1 MFVRTKLQIR
11 PACLSDC
18 QAISSLY
25 NYYVETSTA
34 TFALEPESLAE
45 RQAWFKQHDDNNLPI
60 LVAELDN
67 QVVAFASL
75 SFYHQRCAYRQTVEA
90 SIYVDHLFLSRGYGR
105 LLMKELMD
113 AAENAGFHAVLG
125 LICSENT
132 ASIKL
137 MLDFGFFEAG
147 CLKQVGKKY
156 DRWLDVAILEKIL

>member
-1 MFVRTKLQIR
+1 MQIR
-11 PACLSDC
+11 PAQLSDC
-18 QAISSLY
+18 QAISNLY
-25 NYYVETSTA
+25 NYYVENSTA
-34 TFALEPESLAE
+34 TFALEPEELVE
-45 RQAWFKQHDDNNLPI
+45 RETWLRQHIEHGLPVI
-60 LVAELDN
+60 VAQLDS

-90 SIYVDHLFLSRGYGR
+90 SIYVDHQFLSRGYGR
-105 LLMKELMD
+105 LLMNELMEL
-113 AAENAGFHAVLG
+113 AEKAGFHAVLG

-137 MLDFGFFEAG
+137 MLDFGFFETG

>member
-1 MFVRTKLQIR
+1 MQIR
-11 PACLSDC
+11 SAQLADC
-18 QAISSLY
+18 QAISSIY

-34 TFALEPESLAE
+34 TFAVEAETVAE
-45 RQAWFKQHDDNNLPI
+45 REAWFNQHQQGGLPM
-60 LVAELDN
+60 LVGCLGE

-90 SIYVDHLFLSRGYGR
+90 SIYVDHNFLSCGYGR
-105 LLMKELMD
+105 LLMKEIMD
-113 AAENAGFHAVLG
+113 EAEKASYHAVLG

-147 CLKQVGKKY
+147 CLKEVGKKY
-156 DRWLDVAILEKIL
+156 DRWLDVTILEKIL

>member
-1 MFVRTKLQIR
+1 MRTKLQIR
-11 PACLSDC
+11 PAQLSDC

-25 NYYVETSTA
+25 NYYVENSTA
-34 TFALEPESLAE
+34 TFALEPEELVE
-45 RQAWFKQHDDNNLPI
+45 REAWLRQHLEHCLPVI
-60 LVAELDN
+60 VAELDN

-90 SIYVDHLFLSRGYGR
+90 SIYVDHDFLSRGYGR
-105 LLMKELMD
+105 LLMKELMEL
-113 AAENAGFHAVLG
+113 AEKAGFHAVLG

>member
-1 MFVRTKLQIR
+1 MQIR
-11 PACLSDC
+11 SAQLSDC
-18 QAISSLY
+18 QVISSIY

-34 TFALEPESLAE
+34 TFALETETVAE
-45 RQAWFKQHDDNNLPI
+45 REAWFNQHEQNRLPM
-60 LVAELDN
+60 LVAVLDN

-90 SIYVDHLFLSRGYGR
+90 SIYVDHQFLSRGYGR
-105 LLMKELMD
+105 LLMDELMD
-113 AAENAGFHAVLG
+113 SAQKAGFHAVLG
-125 LICSENT
+125 LICSENI

>member
-1 MFVRTKLQIR
+1 MSKKLQIR
-11 PACLSDC
+11 PAQLSDC

-25 NYYVETSTA
+25 NYYVEHSTA
-34 TFALEPESLAE
+34 TFALEPEELVE
-45 RQAWFKQHDDNNLPI
+45 RETWLRQHLEHGLPVI
-60 LVAELDN
+60 VAELDS

-90 SIYVDHLFLSRGYGR
+90 SIYVGHDFLSLGYGR
-105 LLMKELMD
+105 LLMKELMKL
-113 AAENAGFHAVLG
+113 AEKGGFHAVLG

>member
-1 MFVRTKLQIR
+1 MQIR
-11 PACLSDC
+11 SAQLLDC
-18 QAISSLY
+18 QAISSIY

-34 TFALEPESLAE
+34 TFALEPETVAE
-45 RQAWFKQHDDNNLPI
+45 REAWFNQHEQSQLPM
-60 LVAELDN
+60 LVAVLDN

-75 SFYHQRCAYRQTVEA
+75 SLYHQRCAYRQTVEA
-90 SIYVDHLFLSRGYGR
+90 SIYVDHQFLSRGYGR
-105 LLMKELMD
+105 LLMNELM
-113 AAENAGFHAVLG
+113 AAAAKGGFHAVLG

-137 MLDFGFFEAG
+137 MLDYGFFEAG

>member
-1 MFVRTKLQIR
+1 MQIR
-11 PACLSDC
+11 SAQLLDC
-18 QAISSLY
+18 QAISSIY

-34 TFALEPESLAE
+34 TFALEPETVAE
-45 RQAWFKQHDDNNLPI
+45 REAWFNQHDQNQLPM
-60 LVAELDN
+60 LVAVLEN

-90 SIYVDHLFLSRGYGR
+90 SIYVDHQFLSRGYGR

-113 AAENAGFHAVLG
+113 AAEKAGFHAVLG

-137 MLDFGFFEAG
+137 MLDYGFFEAG

>member
-1 MFVRTKLQIR
+1 MQIR
-11 PACLSDC
+11 SAKLSDC
-18 QAISSLY
+18 QAISSIY

-34 TFALEPESLAE
+34 TFALEPETVAE
-45 RQAWFKQHDDNNLPI
+45 RQAWLNQHEQDDLPI

-113 AAENAGFHAVLG
+113 VAESAGFHAVLG

>member
-1 MFVRTKLQIR
+1 MQIR
-11 PACLSDC
+11 RAQFSDC
-18 QAISSLY
+18 QAISNIY

-34 TFALEPESLAE
+34 SFALEPEAVAE
-45 RQAWFKQHDDNNLPI
+45 RETWFNQHEQNQLPM
-60 LVAELDN
+60 LVAVLDK

-75 SFYHQRCAYRQTVEA
+75 SYYHQRCAYRQTVEA
-90 SIYVDHLFLSRGYGR
+90 SIYVDHNFLSRGYGR
-105 LLMKELMD
+105 LLMSALMKT
-113 AAENAGFHAVLG
+113 AEEAGFHAVLG

-137 MLDFGFFEAG
+137 MLDYGFFEAG